1 MVAYATVNLGE
12 VANRHRRYDDARPL
26 LELGLALAAETENR
40 HLLAGVE
47 LDLGELEV
55 ALGNSAAAE
64 TWLTSALRSF
74 VEMGE
79 KAGILECVEQLAF
92 SASVRG
98 DHGRAIRLLAGAE
111 RLRRSIPVGYRPRK
125 DEGYERVERAA
136 AVLSE
141 DLADDARSRG
151 FKMTLDDTVA
161 YALDG
166 LPAD

>member
-1 MVAYATVNLGE
+1 
-12 VANRHRRYDDARPL
+12 
-26 LELGLALAAETENR
+26 
-40 HLLAGVE
+40 
-47 LDLGELEV
+47 
-55 ALGNSAAAE
+55 
-64 TWLTSALRSF
+64 
-74 VEMGE
+74 MGE

-98 DHGRAIRLLAGAE
+98 NHVRAIRLLAGAD

-151 FKMTLDDTVA
+151 CEMTLDDTVA